1 MLRILI
7 VDDEPIFRM
16 GLRAGISWSE
26 YGCEI
31 IGEASN
37 GREALSII
45 QAQNPD
51 IIFLDI
57 KMPGMDGIELMK
69 NCQPHSG
76 QCFIVLSCFNEYE
89 YVREAMKLDAMDYL
103 FKPLMEKED
112 IEKVLLEAEE
122 KLGYF
127 MQADQARQHEKEVQK
142 INSLRFYSQT
152 FLHM

>member
-1 MLRILI
+1 MLPVAAKQEEHMLRILI

-57 KMPGMDGIELMK
+57 KMPGMDGIELLK

-76 QCFIVLSCFNEYE
+76 QCFIVLSCFNEY
-89 YVREAMKLDAMDYL
+89 D
-103 FKPLMEKED
+103 
-112 IEKVLLEAEE
+112 
-122 KLGYF
+122 
-127 MQADQARQHEKEVQK
+127 
-142 INSLRFYSQT
+142 
-152 FLHM
+152 